1 MICSQGSQQKDMWLN
16 KPAMLIQHQM
26 SKKPMPQEDNKK
38 SKSVCSD
45 KKCQDT
51 KSYKK
56 IDKNSQTCVIM

>member
-1 MICSQGSQQKDMWLN
+1 MWLN

-26 SKKPMPQEDNKK
+26 SKKPMPQEDNKNT
-38 SKSVCSD
+38 KSVCSD